1 MTKVEETQ
9 LPGIGVRHDFVTK
22 SGERVGVITHRTG
35 RKELLI
41 YDKRDPDACR
51 ETVRLDDDDS
61 RTLAELLGSAQIF
74 GGLAPQQHGAEG
86 MTIDWTPVRVASA
99 CAGRSLR
106 DALRP
111 AEGAS
116 AVVAA
121 IVRGDQ
127 TIATP
132 PPDFRL
138 QVGDT
143 AVLVGT
149 PEGINTMIVALQRG

>member
-1 MTKVEETQ
+1 MTKVEKTQ
-9 LPGIGVRHDFVTK
+9 LPGVGIRHDFVTK
-22 SGERVGVITHRTG
+22 SGERIGVITHRTG

-61 RTLAELLGSAQIF
+61 RTLAELLGSAQVF
-74 GGLAPQQHGAEG
+74 ESLGPQQHDAEG
-86 MTIDWTPVRVASA
+86 VTIDWTPVKVASA
-99 CAGRSLR
+99 CAGRTLG
-106 DALRP
+106 DAVHP
-111 AEGAS
+111 AEGAG

-121 IVRGDQ
+121 IVRGGQ

-132 PPDFRL
+132 PPEFRL

-149 PEGINTMIVALQRG
+149 PQGINTLVAALQRG

>member
-9 LPGIGVRHDFVTK
+9 LPGVGIRHDFVTK

-41 YDKRDPDACR
+41 YDRRDPDACR

-61 RTLAELLGSAQIF
+61 RTLAELLGGAQVF
-74 GGLAPQQHGAEG
+74 EGVTPEPHDSEGL
-86 MTIDWTPVRVASA
+86 TIDWTPVKIASA
-99 CAGRSLR
+99 CAGQTLGE
-106 DALRP
+106 AMQP
-111 AEGAS
+111 AGRGAT
-116 AVVAA
+116 VAA
-121 IVRGDQ
+121 IVRGTE
-127 TIATP
+127 TIPTP

-143 AVLVGT
+143 AVLVGS
-149 PEGINTMIVALQRG
+149 PKGINALVAALQRG